1 MVFYKML
8 CAMEGVKKKHQVF
21 SKFKK
26 REEGICTVENVR
38 REAVL

>member
-8 CAMEGVKKKHQVF
+8 CAMEGVKKYQVL

-26 REEGICTVENVR
+26 REEEICTVKYV
-38 REAVL
+38 